1 MRFLIS
7 QWFAASAVILIL
19 ITVAGCSD
27 GRQAVPVSGT
37 ITLGGE
43 PLEDIRVYFQP
54 QAASS
59 GTTGKKGPP
68 EAGPGSYGLTD
79 AEGKFTLRFS
89 DTNGEGAVVGTHTV
103 LLSDKRAEGAEEADA
118 GEIEAPPSRLPPSL
132 ARQPLTFEVKPDGEN
147 QANFE
152 LGSKK

>member
-1 MRFLIS
+1 MRLLIS
-7 QWFAASAVILIL
+7 RCFAAFTVIVLL
-19 ITVAGCSD
+19 VTVAGCSD
-27 GRQAVPVSGT
+27 GRQAVPVSGKV
-37 ITLGGE
+37 TLNGE

-54 QAASS
+54 QATSS

-89 DTNGEGAVVGTHTV
+89 DTNDEGAIVGTHTV
-103 LLSDKRAEGAEEADA
+103 LLSDKQAEGAEDADA

-132 ARQPLTFEVKPDGEN
+132 ARQPLTFEVKSDSEN